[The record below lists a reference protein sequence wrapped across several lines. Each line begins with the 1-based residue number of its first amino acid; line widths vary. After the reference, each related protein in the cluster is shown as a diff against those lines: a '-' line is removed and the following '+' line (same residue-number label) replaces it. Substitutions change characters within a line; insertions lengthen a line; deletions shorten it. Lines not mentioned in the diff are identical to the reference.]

1 MKFEPTV
8 VEFVIYTY
16 RAYVV
21 LVLAIFFPHLVQTH
35 AKVTKTKKKK
45 IKHHKGALSKP
56 TSVNAANKVQSLQ
69 LDYYG
74 INRVDLDTIFFSV
87 LCTIIFRIPFL

>member
-45 IKHHKGALSKP
+45 NQ
-56 TSVNAANKVQSLQ
+56 TSQRSLKQTDKCERSEQSAVAAVRL
-69 LDYYG
+69 LWH
-74 INRVDLDTIFFSV
+74 
-87 LCTIIFRIPFL
+87 